1 MRQVP
6 GSNTFAAP
14 PPRNPH
20 AATDS
25 ATDGN
30 GKARPLRVVAF
41 GTYQADL
48 HPRVRVLIEGLR
60 AHGHEVVEINEPLGL
75 STADRVSMLRAP
87 WRVPLLMLRLARRW
101 ISLAKRGR
109 QLRRQREASGEALD
123 AVLVGY
129 LGHFDVHLA
138 KRVFPSTL
146 LILDH
151 MIFAAGTAQDRG
163 QKSRPVVAALD
174 VLDRKAL
181 SSADVI
187 VLDTVE
193 HQSRVPASLTDRTVV
208 CPVGADYSWF
218 AAALSERS
226 RPRAAL
232 LDDQHRV
239 RAVFFGVYTPLHGT
253 ETIGAALRLLGDAP
267 VHVTMIGTG
276 QFLSAAKAAAGPD
289 APVDWIDWIDPTE
302 LPKVVARH
310 QIALGIFGTTEKAA
324 NVIPNKVYQSAAAG
338 CAVITSDTKPQ
349 RRVLNGNVEL
359 VPAGS
364 PEAIAETLR
373 RLADNP
379 ELLAERREQAA
390 ELAERAFTP
399 DAVVA
404 PLLDTVLAAL
414 IDRGQWPHHEGVAAS
429 VSRAITPSAV
439 PTAVPKSRG

>member
-1 MRQVP
+1 MQVP
-6 GSNTFAAP
+6 GSGVFSDP
-14 PPRNPH
+14 PPIDRRRP
-20 AATDS
+20 AADS
-25 ATDGN
+25 TADGVES
-30 GKARPLRVVAF
+30 RPLRIVAF

-101 ISLAKRGR
+101 ASLAKRGR
-109 QLRRQREASGEALD
+109 QLRRARAAQGEALD

-138 KRVFPSTL
+138 KRVFPDQL

-151 MIFAAGTAQDRG
+151 MIFAAGTAKDRG

-181 SSADVI
+181 SAADVI

-193 HQSRVPASLTDRTVV
+193 HQSRVPATLADRTVV

-218 AAALSERS
+218 AAARSERT

-232 LDDQHRV
+232 LDDQRRV
-239 RAVFFGVYTPLHGT
+239 RIVFFGVYTPLHGT

-276 QFLSAAKAAAGPD
+276 QYLSAAKAAAGPE
-289 APVDWIDWIDPTE
+289 APVDWIDWIDPSE

-324 NVIPNKVYQSAAAG
+324 EVIPNKVYQSAAAG

-364 PEAIAETLR
+364 PEAIAETVL

-379 ELLAERREQAA
+379 ELLAERRDQAL
-390 ELAERAFTP
+390 ELAERNFTP

-404 PLLDTVLAAL
+404 PLVDMVLTAL
-414 IDRGQWPHHEGVAAS
+414 VDRGDWPGLPAA
-429 VSRAITPSAV
+429 AGTAPSSGTALAT
-439 PTAVPKSRG
+439 TAVTPDRKH